1 MVFNYNIRFVQLN
14 LTRYVRFLVGRFETV
29 RFFRRLQNYKR
40 GKKTALQIR
49 QMAKQI
55 GQKPRKPPINKGFG
69 KFVKGRG
76 KKWMIN

>member
-1 MVFNYNIRFVQLN
+1 MCVFLFEDLKRFG
-14 LTRYVRFLVGRFETV
+14 FFVGCKIT
-29 RFFRRLQNYKR
+29 NAD
-40 GKKTALQIR
+40 KKTALQIR

-76 KKWMIN
+76 KKWTIN

>member
-1 MVFNYNIRFVQLN
+1 MCVFLLEDLKRLGFLSVAKLHT
-14 LTRYVRFLVGRFETV
+14 LT
-29 RFFRRLQNYKR
+29 
-40 GKKTALQIR
+40 KKTALQIR

-76 KKWMIN
+76 EKWTTN